1 MTPTKTEPEWTA
13 GCSCGWRGMS
23 EDAET
28 HLCAWDEVEEVRERV
43 NWDLLKVEEATEA
56 VRNQD
61 AVQGPAR
68 PAEEVVKAVAAARS
82 YLDRAE
88 RDAVRELR
96 LRRFSWTE
104 VGHIFGISR
113 QAAQQRFGGKG

>member
-1 MTPTKTEPEWTA
+1 MTANEP
-13 GCSCGWRGMS
+13 
-23 EDAET
+23 AET
-28 HLCAWDEVEEVRERV
+28 HPCAWGEVEEVREQV

-56 VRNQD
+56 VRNQE
-61 AVQGPAR
+61 AVFGPAR
-68 PAEEVVKAVAAARS
+68 PAEEVIKAITAARE

-104 VGHIFGISR
+104 IGHIFGISR
-113 QAAQQRFGGKG
+113 QAAQQRFGGTHFRRRA